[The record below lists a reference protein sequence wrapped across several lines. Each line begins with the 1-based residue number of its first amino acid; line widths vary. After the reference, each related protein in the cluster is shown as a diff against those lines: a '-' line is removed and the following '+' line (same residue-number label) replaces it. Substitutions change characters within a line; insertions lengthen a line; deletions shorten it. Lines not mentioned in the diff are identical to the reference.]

1 MLRALAIVTMATA
14 ASTAGCLPA
23 FSGPDGSRRIAVV
36 GDSIVAGAKADLDAA
51 LEGADRSVG
60 GVSGI
65 DLPAG
70 ATLLVQPAV
79 DAEPDV
85 LVVELGIN
93 DAHDGWDPLIDEP
106 NLDRVL
112 DLVDPVPCTIWLLPD
127 VLEPTAL
134 DHDHGQTTSLHQR
147 IGQLWAALDA
157 RAAAHPRLHLDR
169 FGVEQRTHPE
179 RYQADGVHPDE
190 AGSAAL
196 AAHVAEAIDEHCPA

>member
-1 MLRALAIVTMATA
+1 MLRALAIVAMATA

-51 LEGADRSVG
+51 LADTDRSVG

-70 ATLLVQPAV
+70 TTLLVEPAV
-79 DAEPDV
+79 AADVDV

-93 DAHDGWDPLIDEP
+93 DAHDGWDPAVDEA

-112 DLVDPVPCTIWLLPD
+112 DLVDGVACTIWLLPD

-134 DHDHGQTTSLHQR
+134 DHDHGQTTSLHHR
-147 IGQLWAALDA
+147 IGRLWAALDA

-169 FGVEQRTHPE
+169 FGAEQRTHPE
-179 RYQADGVHPDE
+179 WYQPDGVHPNA

-196 AAHVAEAIDEHCPA
+196 AVHVVEAIDEHCPT